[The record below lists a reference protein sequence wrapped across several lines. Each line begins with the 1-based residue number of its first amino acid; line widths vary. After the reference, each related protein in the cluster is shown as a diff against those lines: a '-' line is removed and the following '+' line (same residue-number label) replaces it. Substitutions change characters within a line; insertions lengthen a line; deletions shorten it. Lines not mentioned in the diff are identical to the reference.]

1 MILEDGTEVKLAN
14 IHNCN
19 TSSIFK
25 IRSVSKRTKR
35 KKERK
40 KSNAYNFSKNKDR
53 KNGESDLND
62 IIFRTLGALGIS
74 MKREVA
80 KNDIRL

>member
-1 MILEDGTEVKLAN
+1 MLIVLQ
-14 IHNCN
+14 
-19 TSSIFK
+19 
-25 IRSVSKRTKR
+25 
-35 KKERK
+35 ERVE
-40 KSNAYNFSKNKDR
+40 S

-80 KNDIRL
+80 KNDIRLRASKFAGMSVAVSSTVSSK